1 MARRERRTSRR
12 FPLVLAVQIP
22 PGGSAL
28 EYTENLSAGGLFVRT
43 ERTFTVG
50 ERLALTIS
58 FPGVMDEVELEAQVV
73 RRRGEGAEGP
83 AGVALVVPHDR
94 PASLQRL
101 ESLARAAQ
109 DAETSRQ
116 PYRVLLVE
124 DNQLVA
130 AMYTSAL
137 RRLAEKDGFSGLQ
150 IEHAPDGADALQRL
164 ARAPRPDVVITDVY
178 MPVMSGFVLLE
189 KIRADAALRD
199 LPVVVISSGARRE
212 QEDAARLGA
221 QYFLRK
227 PVKYQEIVAVVRTLL
242 TAAAHRAQLQGEP

>member
-1 MARRERRTSRR
+1 MARRERRVTRR
-12 FPLVLAVQIP
+12 FPLVLSVQIP
-22 PGGSAL
+22 PGGSAR
-28 EYTENLSAGGLFVRT
+28 EWTENLSATGLFVRS
-43 ERTFTVG
+43 ERAFTVG
-50 ERLALTIS
+50 ERFTLSIT
-58 FPGVMDEVELEAQVV
+58 FPGVAQDVEIEVQVV
-73 RRRGEGAEGP
+73 RRRGVGAEGP
-83 AGVALVVPHDR
+83 AGVAVVVPQDR

-101 ESLARAAQ
+101 EQLARAAEQ
-109 DAETSRQ
+109 AESSRL

-137 RRLAEKDGFSGLQ
+137 RRLADKDGFSGLT
-150 IEHAPDGADALQRL
+150 IEHAADGAEAVARL
-164 ARAPRPDVVITDVY
+164 ERDPRVDVVITDVY

-189 KIRADAALRD
+189 RIRGDERLRD
-199 LPVVVISSGARRE
+199 LPVVVISSGSRRE

-242 TAAAHRAQLQGEP
+242 TAAAHRASAQP

>member
-1 MARRERRTSRR
+1 VRRR
-12 FPLVLAVQIP
+12 FPLVLSVQIP
-22 PGGSAL
+22 PGGSAR
-28 EYTENLSAGGLFVRT
+28 EWTENLSATGLFVRS
-43 ERTFTVG
+43 ERAFTVG
-50 ERLALTIS
+50 ERFTLAIT
-58 FPGVMDEVELEAQVV
+58 FPGVAQDVEIEVQVV
-73 RRRGEGAEGP
+73 RRRGVGAEGP
-83 AGVALVVPHDR
+83 AGVAVVVPQDR

-101 ESLARAAQ
+101 EQLARAAEQ
-109 DAETSRQ
+109 AESSRL

-137 RRLAEKDGFSGLQ
+137 RRLADKDGFSGLT
-150 IEHAPDGADALQRL
+150 IEHAADGAEAMARL
-164 ARAPRPDVVITDVY
+164 ERDPRIDVVITDVY

-189 KIRADAALRD
+189 RIRGDERLRD
-199 LPVVVISSGARRE
+199 LPVVVISSGSRRE

-242 TAAAHRAQLQGEP
+242 TAAAHRATAQP